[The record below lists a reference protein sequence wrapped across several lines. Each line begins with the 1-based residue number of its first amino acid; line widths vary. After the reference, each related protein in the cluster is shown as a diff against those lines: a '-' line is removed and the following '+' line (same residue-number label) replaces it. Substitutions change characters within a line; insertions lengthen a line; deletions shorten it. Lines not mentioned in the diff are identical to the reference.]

1 MFLVT
6 SFVLATGGVTF
17 AQMAP
22 TPKKG
27 PEMSMPAADDRQ
39 AIAVS
44 EPTRVFVLA
53 EMRGM
58 LASVQG
64 VTEAIARRDWQA
76 AIDAAGKTGLKAFEG
91 MPKPIMME
99 LPEDFRIMGRETHM
113 AFDEGQDRKRNPR
126 ALGCECETGRC
137 PAVLRSLPSN
147 LSVYGQ
153 ELNVPMLAV
162 AGETCR
168 LHNLDHASSAL
179 R

>member
-1 MFLVT
+1 MRRRAMFLVT

-27 PEMSMPAADDRQ
+27 PEMSMPAADDCQ
-39 AIAVS
+39 AVAVS

-113 AFDEGQDRKRNPR
+113 AFDEVAKSGAMIKR
-126 ALGCECETGRC
+126 AW
-137 PAVLRSLPSN
+137 VLRYEQLPPRISRRAE
-147 LSVYGQ
+147 LGYGV
-153 ELNVPMLAV
+153 EGGRA
-162 AGETCR
+162 E
-168 LHNLDHASSAL
+168 
-179 R
+179 

>member
-1 MFLVT
+1 MRRRAMFLVT
-6 SFVLATGGVTF
+6 CFVLATGGVTF

-39 AIAVS
+39 AVAVS

-91 MPKPIMME
+91 MPKPNLME

-113 AFDEGQDRKRNPR
+113 AFDEVAKTASATPEPSAVSAKLAD
-126 ALGCECETGRC
+126 ALQFC
-137 PAVLRSLPSN
+137 
-147 LSVYGQ
+147 
-153 ELNVPMLAV
+153 V
-162 AGETCR
+162 ACHQTYR
-168 LHNLDHASSAL
+168 FTVKN
-179 R
+179 

>member
-1 MFLVT
+1 MRRRAMFLVT

-17 AQMAP
+17 AQIAP

-39 AIAVS
+39 AVAVS
-44 EPTRVFVLA
+44 EPTRAFVLA

-113 AFDEGQDRKRNPR
+113 AFDEVAKTASATPEPSAVSAKLAD
-126 ALGCECETGRC
+126 ALQFC
-137 PAVLRSLPSN
+137 
-147 LSVYGQ
+147 
-153 ELNVPMLAV
+153 V
-162 AGETCR
+162 ACHQTYR
-168 LHNLDHASSAL
+168 FTVKN
-179 R
+179 

>member
-1 MFLVT
+1 MRRRAMFLVT

-39 AIAVS
+39 AVAVS
-44 EPTRVFVLA
+44 EPTRAFVLA

-113 AFDEGQDRKRNPR
+113 AFDEVAKTASATPEPSAVSAKLAD
-126 ALGCECETGRC
+126 ALQFC
-137 PAVLRSLPSN
+137 
-147 LSVYGQ
+147 
-153 ELNVPMLAV
+153 V
-162 AGETCR
+162 ACHQTYR
-168 LHNLDHASSAL
+168 FTVKN
-179 R
+179 

>member
-1 MFLVT
+1 MRRCAILLVT
-6 SFVLATGGVTF
+6 SAALATGGSTF

-22 TPKKG
+22 G
-27 PEMSMPAADDRQ
+27 PRMPPELSMPATDDRQ

-44 EPTRVFVLA
+44 EPIRIFVLA

-91 MPKPIMME
+91 MPKPILME

-113 AFDEGQDRKRNPR
+113 AFDEVANAAR
-126 ALGCECETGRC
+126 ATSD
-137 PAVLRSLPSN
+137 PSAVSAK
-147 LSVYGQ
+147 
-153 ELNVPMLAV
+153 LADALQYCV
-162 AGETCR
+162 TCHEAYR
-168 LHNLDHASSAL
+168 FTVKK
-179 R
+179 

>member
-1 MFLVT
+1 MRRRAMFLVT

-39 AIAVS
+39 AVAVS

-76 AIDAAGKTGLKAFEG
+76 AIDAAEKTGLKAFEG
-91 MPKPIMME
+91 LPKPIMME

-113 AFDEGQDRKRNPR
+113 AFDEVAKTASATPEPSAVSAKLAD
-126 ALGCECETGRC
+126 ALQFC
-137 PAVLRSLPSN
+137 
-147 LSVYGQ
+147 
-153 ELNVPMLAV
+153 V
-162 AGETCR
+162 ACHQTYR
-168 LHNLDHASSAL
+168 FTVKN
-179 R
+179 

>member
-1 MFLVT
+1 MRRRAMFLVT

-39 AIAVS
+39 AVAVS
-44 EPTRVFVLA
+44 EPTRAFVLA

-91 MPKPIMME
+91 MPKPNLME

-113 AFDEGQDRKRNPR
+113 AFDEVAKTASATPEPSAVSAKLAD
-126 ALGCECETGRC
+126 ALQFC
-137 PAVLRSLPSN
+137 
-147 LSVYGQ
+147 
-153 ELNVPMLAV
+153 V
-162 AGETCR
+162 ACHQTYR
-168 LHNLDHASSAL
+168 FTVKN
-179 R
+179 

>member
-1 MFLVT
+1 MRRRAMFLVT

-39 AIAVS
+39 AVAVS
-44 EPTRVFVLA
+44 EPTRAFVLA

-113 AFDEGQDRKRNPR
+113 AFDDVAKTASATPEPSAVSAKLAD
-126 ALGCECETGRC
+126 ALQFC
-137 PAVLRSLPSN
+137 
-147 LSVYGQ
+147 
-153 ELNVPMLAV
+153 V
-162 AGETCR
+162 ACHQTYR
-168 LHNLDHASSAL
+168 FTVKN
-179 R
+179 